1 MATLGGKMTQYRP
14 GDFSF
19 LRDESSR
26 RYANDT
32 YQAVTKAEAWDLLK
46 EDPGEGGFM
55 FSADKRYKVI
65 QDTMELRGE
74 HSGSSYGWSMR
85 QVQYI
90 AQHGWNAYVALFES

>member
-1 MATLGGKMTQYRP
+1 MGSKMTQYIS

-26 RYANDT
+26 RYASDT
-32 YQAVTKAEAWDLLK
+32 YQAVTKAEAWDLMK
-46 EDPGEGGFM
+46 EDPGNGGFM
-55 FSADKRYKVI
+55 FSADQRYKLI
-65 QDTMELRGE
+65 QAKMELRGE

-90 AQHGWNAYVALFES
+90 AQNGWNAYVALFEH

>member
-1 MATLGGKMTQYRP
+1 MATRGSKMTQYLP

-32 YQAVTKAEAWDLLK
+32 YQAVTKAEAWDLMK
-46 EDPGEGGFM
+46 EDPGDGGFM

-65 QDTMELRGE
+65 QDTMELGGE

-90 AQHGWNAYVALFES
+90 AQHGWNAYVALFEH

>member
-1 MATLGGKMTQYRP
+1 MSSYRP

-19 LRDESSR
+19 LRDEDSR
-26 RYANDT
+26 RYAADT
-32 YQAVTKAEAWDLLK
+32 YEAVTKAEAWDLMK

-55 FSADKRYKVI
+55 FSANERYKLVLNK
-65 QDTMELRGE
+65 MELRGY

-90 AQHGWNAYVALFES
+90 AQNGWNAYVALFEH

>member
-1 MATLGGKMTQYRP
+1 MATLGGKMTQYQP

-19 LRDESSR
+19 LRDETSR

-46 EDPGEGGFM
+46 EDPGDGGFM

-65 QDTMELRGE
+65 QAKMEFGGE

-90 AQHGWNAYVALFES
+90 AQHGWNAYVALFEH

>member
-1 MATLGGKMTQYRP
+1 MNSYRP
-14 GDFSF
+14 GDFGF
-19 LRDESSR
+19 VRDETSR
-26 RYANDT
+26 RYAADT

-55 FSADKRYKVI
+55 YSGNQRYKVI
-65 QDTMELRGE
+65 QAKMELIGE

-90 AQHGWNAYVALFES
+90 AQNGWNAYVALFSQ

>member
-1 MATLGGKMTQYRP
+1 MNQYAA

-19 LRDESSR
+19 MHDESGR
-26 RYANDT
+26 RYATDT

-55 FSADKRYKVI
+55 FSADQRYKVI
-65 QDTMELRGE
+65 QAKMELMGE
-74 HSGSSYGWSMR
+74 HSGSSYGWCMR

-90 AQHGWNAYVALFES
+90 AQNGWNAYVALFSQ